1 MNVMTDSWTP
11 RLSEYIDGELT
22 SGERHAVDAHLAE
35 CGDCRRTLEALQT
48 VVARAAAATPRPP
61 ATDLWDGIAEQ
72 IGTVPRAIDTPPGRA
87 AWRVSFTLPQLVAA
101 TLALMV
107 VSGGA
112 VWVGQHGGRA
122 TSIPSLGAANGRE
135 EPAAHTTA
143 AVMTDGQYTKA
154 IADLEQTLQNGRSS
168 FDPSTVDVVEQ
179 NVAVIDRAIEQ
190 ARQALGQEP
199 ANIYLNNHL
208 TDLKQQKLSVLQQVT
223 AAMALSSR

>member
-1 MNVMTDSWTP
+1 MTDRWTP

-22 SGERHAVDAHLAE
+22 AGERHAADAHLAE
-35 CGDCRRTLEALQT
+35 CGDCRRTLAELRT

-61 ATDLWDGIAEQ
+61 GTDLWDGIAEQ
-72 IGTVPRAIDTPPGRA
+72 IGRPQAFDTPPRSA
-87 AWRVSFTLPQLVAA
+87 PWRVSFTLPQLVAA
-101 TLALMV
+101 SLALMV

-112 VWVGQHGGRA
+112 VWIGQHGGRA
-122 TSIPSLGAANGRE
+122 TSIPSLGATNSRE

-143 AVMTDGQYTKA
+143 AVMTDGQYSRA

-168 FDPSTVDVVEQ
+168 FDPSTIGVVDQ

-223 AAMALSSR
+223 AAMTLSSR